1 MREDQFFICEED
13 NIFDT
18 LSALYEEVKPCPY
31 ATAPGLDPDLEWEE
45 EINYID
51 LPTEDTLE
59 IDEAYGTDSI
69 DFQRGD
75 ILLASVYQYGENT
88 NPEHKVRPFLVIY
101 SNAYRAYGFQ
111 LSTSHPNSLLN
122 YRVEVPNYQDC
133 GLERPCAFM
142 VNMIRGVDLQRL
154 IARIGH
160 ITEVQ
165 KQALLNKLSDI
176 KENKDGL
183 YTDCMHADKIDL
195 TISNIEKIYC

>member
-1 MREDQFFICEED
+1 
-13 NIFDT
+13 
-18 LSALYEEVKPCPY
+18 
-31 ATAPGLDPDLEWEE
+31 
-45 EINYID
+45 
-51 LPTEDTLE
+51 
-59 IDEAYGTDSI
+59 
-69 DFQRGD
+69 
-75 ILLASVYQYGENT
+75 
-88 NPEHKVRPFLVIY
+88 
-101 SNAYRAYGFQ
+101 
-111 LSTSHPNSLLN
+111 
-122 YRVEVPNYQDC
+122 
-133 GLERPCAFM
+133 M